1 MKTTFH
7 TIYKYSNKE
16 TLRFEA
22 HTHQIKATVNYRKK
36 IQNVVSNSFVMDIMF
51 NINEYFE
58 MSHFRSHDYFI
69 VYCSSGVCQKGEG
82 GGGASALNKQL
93 FMPNFTKFCMLP
105 NFLHVVLQEIPYFST
120 NMDQNG
126 GGVG

>member
-1 MKTTFH
+1 MNILKCRTFVVM
-7 TIYKYSNKE
+7 I
-16 TLRFEA
+16 TLSYIA
-22 HTHQIKATVNYRKK
+22 QVASVKK
-36 IQNVVSNSFVMDIMF
+36 
-51 NINEYFE
+51 
-58 MSHFRSHDYFI
+58 
-69 VYCSSGVCQKGEG
+69 GK
-82 GGGASALNKQL
+82 GGAALALNKQL